1 MTQLTSKEIDFVKN
15 NDLCR
20 FATSVADK
28 PHVVPVSYLYKA
40 GNFYIASDYKT
51 KKLSNIKK
59 NPHVGL
65 VVDIYKPNGNRGLTI
80 QGITRLIEY
89 GQAFKETY
97 DLFFQKFDWVRNEP
111 WKEGDAPFIEIVVLS
126 KSSWGIN

>member
-1 MTQLTSKEIDFVKN
+1 MTQLTSKEIHFVKN
-15 NDLCR
+15 NDICR
-20 FATSVADK
+20 FATSLADK

-40 GNFYIASDYKT
+40 GNFYVASDYKT
-51 KKLSNIKK
+51 KNSNIKK

-65 VVDIYKPNGNRGLTI
+65 VVDIYIPNGNRGLTI
-80 QGITRLIEY
+80 QGFARLIEC
-89 GQAFKETY
+89 GQAFKEMY